1 MMYRMHRQIGI
12 TAMLTSIA
20 LLSGCSQE
28 KAASLAPQQV
38 GSASALVEHFSLDTP
53 VEKIAAN
60 PDGKAVLARD
70 MPGLMSS
77 PSYMLFSDM
86 SLSQIASLS
95 GGRLTKT
102 KLNQV
107 EADLAQ
113 MPIDSRLAQ

>member
-1 MMYRMHRQIGI
+1 MHRQIGI
-12 TAMLTSIA
+12 TAMLAGIA
-20 LLSGCSQE
+20 LVSGCSQE
-28 KAASLAPQQV
+28 KAASLAPRQV
-38 GSASALVEHFSLDTP
+38 GASSALVEHFSLDTP
-53 VEKIAAN
+53 VDKIAAN
-60 PDGKAVLARD
+60 PNGKAVLTRD

-77 PSYMLFSDM
+77 PSYVLFSDM

-113 MPIDSRLAQ
+113 MPIDARLAQ

>member
-1 MMYRMHRQIGI
+1 
-12 TAMLTSIA
+12 MLASVA

-38 GSASALVEHFSLDTP
+38 GGASALVEHFSLDTP

-60 PDGKAVLARD
+60 PNGKAVLTRD

-77 PSYMLFSDM
+77 PSYMLFSYM

-102 KLNQV
+102 KLDQV
-107 EADLAQ
+107 QADLEQLPPSAT
-113 MPIDSRLAQ
+113 LAQ